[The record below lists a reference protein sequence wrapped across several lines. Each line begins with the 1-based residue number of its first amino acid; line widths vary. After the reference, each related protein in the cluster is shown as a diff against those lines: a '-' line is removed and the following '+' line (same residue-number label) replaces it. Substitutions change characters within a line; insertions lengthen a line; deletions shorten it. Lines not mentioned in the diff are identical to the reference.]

1 MRRSKSPSLES
12 DALTGARSGF
22 SGRAHPA
29 LKRYLGY
36 ALFKTAMRMKTKMA
50 DLISPYGIIPAQIGI
65 IMILKE
71 SGPMNQMTLG
81 ESMGVDKATMVK
93 LIDGLEEQ
101 KLIKRTTPPEDRR
114 AKLISLTEKGIKVQ
128 GLLLEK
134 SKNVEAE
141 FLSPLN
147 AAEKKAFR
155 AILDKLLD

>member
-1 MRRSKSPSLES
+1 MRRQKSSSLDSVIRDVER
-12 DALTGARSGF
+12 TGITGHV
-22 SGRAHPA
+22 HPA
-29 LKRYLGY
+29 LKQYLGY
-36 ALFKTAMRMKTKMA
+36 ALFKTAVRMKTKMA

-114 AKLISLTEKGIKVQ
+114 AKLISLTEKGMKVQ
-128 GLLLEK
+128 VAVLEK
-134 SKNVEAE
+134 SKLMEAD
-141 FLSPLN
+141 FLSPLS
-147 AAEKKAFR
+147 ATEKKAFR
-155 AILDKLLD
+155 TILDKLLS